1 MGEAVTHVYR
11 AHAPPSRRA
20 ESPRTFGQR
29 AGLSLLLAATG
40 AFVFVT
46 GPRGRPSVL
55 DATSSVTSITPSST
69 ITVTASL
76 AAAAN
81 ATEVAGSEAAAN
93 ITAAGQTSKSNK
105 DETVITLPSEEKSYG
120 DAEFGYSGKRTIV
133 PDEVQYKSPDRLSC
147 IEAAL

>member
-105 DETVITLPSEEKSYG
+105 DETVITLPSQEKSYG

-133 PDEVQYKSPDRLSC
+133 PDEVQYKSP
-147 IEAAL
+147 ALRQPYK

>member
-1 MGEAVTHVYR
+1 
-11 AHAPPSRRA
+11 
-20 ESPRTFGQR
+20 
-29 AGLSLLLAATG
+29 
-40 AFVFVT
+40 
-46 GPRGRPSVL
+46 VL

-105 DETVITLPSEEKSYG
+105 DETVITLPSQEKSYG